1 MVKIEHLYKDEA
13 ALESIVKM
21 ILIIKA
27 IVVIGRFLNKT
38 TFMESQRILLHGD
51 DWGCWREEGGRQ
63 GRGDCCCG
71 EGGKGTIGVGESNN
85 LIAAGSTAT

>member
-1 MVKIEHLYKDEA
+1 
-13 ALESIVKM
+13 M

-71 EGGKGTIGVGESNN
+71 EGGQEGRPVGE
-85 LIAAGSTAT
+85 GGTASLCRCDGGLTRSK